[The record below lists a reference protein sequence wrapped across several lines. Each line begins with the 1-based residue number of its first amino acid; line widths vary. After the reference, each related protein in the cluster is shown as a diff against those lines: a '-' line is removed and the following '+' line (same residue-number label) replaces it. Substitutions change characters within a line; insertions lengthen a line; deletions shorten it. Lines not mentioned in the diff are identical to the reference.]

1 MRQKILITCCCLLVY
16 QLLAGQ
22 GLGINASGTP
32 PNSSAALDVNFS
44 NKGILITRV
53 ALASLTDAS
62 TITLPAT
69 SLLVYSSGGSVP
81 DGYYYNSGTPASPS
95 WASFI
100 TTAST
105 SSGCFTN
112 WQLFT
117 ANGTFTVPAGVT
129 KIKVIVYGGGAGGG
143 CGNIPGGGGGGGGGY
158 AEGIYTVVPLAA
170 YAVVIGSGGTG
181 GLSGLPGTNGGAS
194 SFGAL
199 ISAGGGLAGT
209 AASYGGAGGMG
220 SGGYLN
226 TTLGNGGTGS
236 TDVLSGNGTGGGGT
250 GANIWPGGYGGGA
263 GGGGNGGGNGGAGA
277 AAGANALANSGAGGG
292 GGGGVGGGGGNGA
305 AGKVIVFW

>member
-1 MRQKILITCCCLLVY
+1 MTRNLLVAFCLSLGNMAVY
-16 QLLAGQ
+16 SQ
-22 GLGINASGTP
+22 GLGINNSGAP
-32 PNSSAALDVNFS
+32 PNSSAGLDVDFN

-53 ALASLTDAS
+53 ALSSLTDAV
-62 TITLPAT
+62 TIPSPAT
-69 SLLVYSSGGSVP
+69 SLLVYSSGGSVT
-81 DGYYYNSGTPASPS
+81 DGYYYNSGTPASPV

-100 TTAST
+100 TTASAN
-105 SSGCFTN
+105 SGCFAN

-117 ANGTFTVPAGVT
+117 ANGSFIVPAGVT
-129 KIKVIVYGGGAGGG
+129 KIKVLVYGGGAGGG
-143 CGNIPGGGGGGGGGY
+143 CGNIPGGGGGGAGGY
-158 AEGIYTVVPLAA
+158 AEGIYTVVSLSS
-170 YAVVIGSGGTG
+170 YAVVIGTGGTG

-199 ISAGGGLAGT
+199 ISASGGLGGT
-209 AASYGGAGGMG
+209 VASYGGAGGMG

-226 TTLGNGGTGS
+226 TSLGSGGTGS

-263 GGGGNGGGNGGAGA
+263 GGGGPGGGNGGAGA
-277 AAGANALANSGAGGG
+277 AAGYNALPNTGAGGG

-305 AGKVIVFW
+305 SGKVLVFW